1 MEGTPRATTLDD
13 PLRHAIQLFNEG
25 RFPEF
30 QDALEAFTST
40 TRAPSERAFYTLL
53 KNLAESL
60 IQLGDGDLAETEQ
73 IVTAALRKL
82 DEFLPR
88 YREINV
94 VALRDD
100 LRTLLLEVRD
110 AREGKRSRD
119 VPPRLPRLRVLPH

>member
-1 MEGTPRATTLDD
+1 METDRTKPLDD
-13 PLRHAIQLFNEG
+13 PLRDAIQLFNEG
-25 RFPEF
+25 RFSEF
-30 QDALEAFTST
+30 QDAVEAFTST
-40 TRAPSERAFYTLL
+40 TRAPSERAFYTVL

-60 IQLGDGDLAETEQ
+60 IQLGDGDLGETEQ

-94 VALRDD
+94 VALRDEF
-100 LRTLLLEVRD
+100 RTLLLEVRE
-110 AREGKRSRD
+110 ARDGRRSEH